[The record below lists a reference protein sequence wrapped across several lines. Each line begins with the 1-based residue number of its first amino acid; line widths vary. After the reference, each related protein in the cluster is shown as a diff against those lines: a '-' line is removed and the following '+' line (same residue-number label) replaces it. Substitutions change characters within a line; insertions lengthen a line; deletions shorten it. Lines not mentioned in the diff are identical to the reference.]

1 MIEFKNIS
9 KIYADNQAAVED
21 ISLTINKG
29 EFVCFIG
36 TSGSGKTTCL
46 RMINRMIE
54 PSKGEI
60 IINGEPIL
68 SLNRVELR
76 RKIGY
81 VIQQIGLMPHLTIY
95 ENIVTVP
102 KLLKWDEERQQK
114 TARNLIRKVDLP
126 EEYLERY
133 PSELSGGQQQRI
145 GVIRALAADQNIIL
159 MDEPFGA
166 LDPITRQSLQQLVKR
181 LQRETGKTFVFVT
194 HDMDEALT
202 LADRIAIMDNGK
214 LIQYDTPENIIN
226 NPANKF
232 IEEFLG
238 EDRIEQAKNF
248 HFTVGQSMFRTPVS
262 IYENQTTKQALSLM
276 NSNHVDMLFV
286 TDLSK
291 KLLGVITISDIRRFG
306 RKHLPLKD
314 YIKDCIFVTEDTKIQ
329 EATYSILELGLPNL
343 PVVDQEDHLIG
354 LITRGAI
361 VESIYNSIWADEI
374 EENTD
379 FNDVIQTT
387 SEEHK
392 SDAEKIN
399 DITEVLQEA
408 VIHKY
413 DS

>member
-232 IEEFLG
+232 VEEFLG

>member
-1 MIEFKNIS
+1 MIEFNNIS
-9 KIYADNQAAVED
+9 KIYADGQAAVED
-21 ISLTINKG
+21 VSLTINKG

-232 IEEFLG
+232 VEEFLG

>member
-9 KIYADNQAAVED
+9 KIYADGQAAVED

-46 RMINRMIE
+46 RMLNRMIE

-60 IINGEPIL
+60 IINGKPIL

-114 TARNLIRKVDLP
+114 IARNLIRKVDLP

-232 IEEFLG
+232 VEEFLG

-291 KLLGVITISDIRRFG
+291 KLLGVITISDIKRFG

-374 EENTD
+374 KENTD

>member
-60 IINGEPIL
+60 IINGKPIL

-232 IEEFLG
+232 VEEFLG

>member
-60 IINGEPIL
+60 IINGKPIL

-133 PSELSGGQQQRI
+133 PNELSGGQQQRI
-145 GVIRALAADQNIIL
+145 GVIRALAADQDIIL

>member
-9 KIYADNQAAVED
+9 KIYADGQAAVED
-21 ISLTINKG
+21 VSLTINKG

-145 GVIRALAADQNIIL
+145 GVIRALAADQDIIL

-232 IEEFLG
+232 VEEFLG